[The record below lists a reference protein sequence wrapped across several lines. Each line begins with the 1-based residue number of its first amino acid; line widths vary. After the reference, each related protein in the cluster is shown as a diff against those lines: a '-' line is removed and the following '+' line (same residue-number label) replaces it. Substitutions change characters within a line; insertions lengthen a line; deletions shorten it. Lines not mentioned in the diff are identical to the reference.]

1 MNIGAKR
8 IIAMLVVAMTIL
20 VVSGCATTSE
30 LRKLTIGMDKKEV
43 IDILGE
49 PVSTRASTRS
59 SGMVEIWDYKFA
71 KNVLGF
77 PPVKDTY
84 WIFFKDNKVFQ
95 WGEENDWGNPSK
107 DPDYVE
113 KIIIDNQTGK
123 KDPRFP

>member
-1 MNIGAKR
+1 MSNEAKR
-8 IIAMLVVAMTIL
+8 IIAMLVVIMSAF

-30 LRKLTIGMDKKEV
+30 LRKLSIGMDKKEV
-43 IDILGE
+43 VDILGE
-49 PVSTRASTRS
+49 PVSTRASIRP

-77 PPVKDTY
+77 PPVRDTY

-95 WGEENDWGNPSK
+95 WGEENDWGNPAK

-113 KIIIDNQTGK
+113 KIIIDNQTEK
-123 KDPRFP
+123 KNPRFP